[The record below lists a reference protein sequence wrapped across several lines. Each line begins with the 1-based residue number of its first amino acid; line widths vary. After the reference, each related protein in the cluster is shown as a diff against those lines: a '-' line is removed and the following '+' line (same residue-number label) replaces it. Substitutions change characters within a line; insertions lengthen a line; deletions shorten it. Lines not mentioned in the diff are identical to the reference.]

1 MTDVEMKDAKTKGDV
16 KDDVE
21 IPPLSPVAEMK
32 SNVAL
37 IERAVSTLEPRFTIR
52 VLRSLTALRKRL
64 DDKALC
70 DAVSE
75 VYSQGALVNR
85 THGFT
90 VLINSRSSG
99 HVVSGLVAPWRAR
112 SRRIY
117 GS

>member
-1 MTDVEMKDAKTKGDV
+1 MADVEMKDAKSKGDV
-16 KDDVE
+16 KDAVE
-21 IPPLSPVAEMK
+21 TPPLSPVAEMK

-75 VYSQGALVNR
+75 VYSQGVLVNASHR
-85 THGFT
+85 FT
-90 VLINSRSSG
+90 DLISPRFSDQVLSA
-99 HVVSGLVAPWRAR
+99 LVAP
-112 SRRIY
+112 
-117 GS
+117 